1 MKVRKY
7 PELNKLKGK
16 FRELGLS
23 YRKISDDTGIPLNRL
38 NDKLNGYSQV
48 GLDEALLLCEEAKI
62 SFDSHEEYIDTC
74 EYCIQRFGKKVRLTF
89 SFTEEEFE
97 LMKETAQKNSF
108 INMVDFIITVL
119 YALAMQGKTY
129 EISLKEFS
137 YFFFNKDKQVQITI
151 PFEIMEK
158 LNRTSFKKNQ
168 QTYFRK
174 AMFWQIYFGKTLPIR
189 YEEEDYFRVTP
200 QKTGWFKT
208 LFQCSDII
216 KNYARNKNLGSTE
229 NVAIL
234 NTLNTYL
241 DQTVGEEV
249 EEAEKETVVKEA
261 VYD

>member
-1 MKVRKY
+1 M
-7 PELNKLKGK
+7 NLKKDVYIAEKHKEMIVDFLSKKTGMEWYM
-16 FRELGLS
+16 FRHAGEITNSVKPYFMEMVKGF
-23 YRKISDDTGIPLNRL
+23 D
-38 NDKLNGYSQV
+38 
-48 GLDEALLLCEEAKI
+48 EAKI

-97 LMKETAQKNSF
+97 LMKETAQNNSF

-119 YALAMQGKTY
+119 YALAMQGKSY